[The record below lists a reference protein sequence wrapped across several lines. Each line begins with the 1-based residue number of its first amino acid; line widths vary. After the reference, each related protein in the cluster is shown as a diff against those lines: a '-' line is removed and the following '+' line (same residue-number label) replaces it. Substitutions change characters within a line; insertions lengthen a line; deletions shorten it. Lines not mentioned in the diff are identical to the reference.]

1 MRVGVLGMHTR
12 QYFLIALTFG
22 ALSLLHVPQARG
34 DQYGLSSYGLGGSA
48 FGAGQTPPPGTYVTY
63 LSGFY
68 EGKIDTA
75 VTFDNVTVNA
85 GAKVEFFEMAVN
97 GLYVPDR
104 KVLGGQPGFAVTI
117 PVGHDNLSA
126 SVTGPLGNTFSDE
139 TSEGAW
145 GLGDIT
151 TRAQLGWQDGDFAH
165 LAYVQ
170 VVANSGQYD
179 TGFFALIG
187 LNRPGIDIGWSFTW
201 TEKTTKLQFNGTT
214 GVTFNFENNVTDYD
228 SGTDFH
234 AEWAI
239 GREICQ
245 GLMIGVAGYDFR
257 QLTGDSG
264 PGARLGP
271 FEGQVDA
278 IGPAITYTTLIDK
291 TPVVLSARHYE
302 EFNVEKRFSGSNTI
316 LSGTVRY

>member
-1 MRVGVLGMHTR
+1 MHTR

-22 ALSLLHVPQARG
+22 ALLFVETERACA
-34 DQYGLSSYGLGGSA
+34 DEYGFSTYALGGSA
-48 FGAGQTPPPGTYVTY
+48 FGAGQTPPPGTYITY
-63 LSGFY
+63 ISGFY
-68 EGKIDTA
+68 EGKINTS
-75 VTFDNVTVNA
+75 VTFGNVTVNA
-85 GAKVEFFEMAVN
+85 GAKVDFFQMALN
-97 GLYVPDR
+97 GLYIPNQ
-104 KVLGGQPGFAVTI
+104 KVLGGQPGFSVTI
-117 PVGHDNLSA
+117 PVGHVSLDA
-126 SVTGPLGNTFSDE
+126 RVTGPAGNTFNDE
-139 TSEGAW
+139 TSGW

-151 TRAQLGWQDGDFAH
+151 TRAQLGWQDGDFAY
-165 LAYVQ
+165 LAYAQ
-170 VVANSGQYD
+170 VLAPSGRYD
-179 TGFFALIG
+179 VGFVPIIG

-245 GLMIGVAGYDFR
+245 GLMIGIAGYDFR

-271 FEGQVDA
+271 LEGQVDA

-291 TPVVLSARHYE
+291 TPVVLSARHYQE
-302 EFNVEKRFSGSNTI
+302 YNVERRWSGSNTI
-316 LSGTVRY
+316 FSGTVRF